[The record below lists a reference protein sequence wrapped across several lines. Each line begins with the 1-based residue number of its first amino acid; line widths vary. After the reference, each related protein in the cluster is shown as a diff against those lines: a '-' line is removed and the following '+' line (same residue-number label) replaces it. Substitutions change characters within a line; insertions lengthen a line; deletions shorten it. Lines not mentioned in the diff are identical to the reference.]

1 MAVLTGVAGLVLAL
15 TGCSVAV
22 PGAGTR
28 LAAATGAASTPTS
41 PSTPAATRNPA
52 LLLSAARD
60 GLAHVFGFEATGTLV
75 LGVQKVTIDVTVG
88 PGGGHGT
95 ITAAGV
101 TAVLDFNELS
111 APSGGSGLYVTAPVT
126 YWLRQGFGQDD
137 AARYADQQVSIPTT
151 SALASGRAL
160 VDQEALA
167 QLVFTAAGTL
177 SSPTVKDSPA
187 VDGQPAV
194 VVDFGGDHR
203 TRMTLMATGQQ
214 FPLRLVSPSATL
226 TFGKFG
232 IDPKVTTPS
241 GTPLSLPS

>member
-1 MAVLTGVAGLVLAL
+1 MSGVAGLVLAL
-15 TGCSVAV
+15 SGCSVAV
-22 PGAGTR
+22 TGSGTR
-28 LAAATGAASTPTS
+28 VVAASSTASSSPPTS
-41 PSTPAATRNPA
+41 ATTRNPA

-111 APSGGSGLYVTAPVT
+111 APSGGSGLYVTAPTT
-126 YWLRQGFGQDD
+126 YWLRQGFSQDD

-151 SALASGRAL
+151 SILASGRAL

-177 SSPTVKDSPA
+177 SAPTVKDSPA

-203 TRMTLMATGQQ
+203 TRMTLMASGQE

-232 IDPKVTTPS
+232 ADPKVTTPS